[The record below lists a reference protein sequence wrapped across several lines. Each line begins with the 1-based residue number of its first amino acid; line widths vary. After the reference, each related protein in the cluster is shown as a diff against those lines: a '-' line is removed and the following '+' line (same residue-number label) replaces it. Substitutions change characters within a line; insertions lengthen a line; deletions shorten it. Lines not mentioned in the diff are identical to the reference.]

1 MIDNALKF
9 VAAEVNK
16 YVVRKINPQQDP
28 SIFKLVVLGNI
39 TKAQDA
45 DSGPNPGSGTNPV
58 AGKAVLTVV
67 NIEEDRIS
75 KSPHNYVKVNDKIEY
90 RNPKIFLNLYCLF
103 AVANPAYDTALQYL
117 SLIIQFFQYKNVIN
131 HQNSPA
137 ATEPRL
143 DPRIDKLVFDMISLN
158 FEQVNHLW
166 GTLGGKYLPSVL
178 YKVRLVT
185 IEDDTPQM
193 QADPIL
199 NISVND
205 YNKIN

>member
-9 VAAEVNK
+9 VAAEVNR
-16 YVVRKINPQQDP
+16 YVVRKINPKDDP
-28 SIFKLVVLGNI
+28 TITKLVVLGNI
-39 TKAQDA
+39 TKAQDN
-45 DSGPNPGSGTNPV
+45 DNTPNPNNPV
-58 AGKAVLTVV
+58 AGKAVLSLV

-75 KSPHNYVKVNDKIEY
+75 KSPQNFVKVNDKVEY

-103 AVANPAYDTALQYL
+103 AVANSSYDTALQHL
-117 SLIIQFFQYKNVIN
+117 SLIIQFFQYKNVLN

-137 ATEPRL
+137 ASEPKL
-143 DPRIDKLVFDMISLN
+143 DPRIDKLVFDLHSLN

-199 NISVND
+199 NLAIND
-205 YNKIN
+205 YNKNN

>member
-9 VAAEVNK
+9 VAAEVNR
-16 YVVRKINPQQDP
+16 YVVRKINPKDDP
-28 SIFKLVVLGNI
+28 TITKLVVLGNI
-39 TKAQDA
+39 TKAQDNDNA
-45 DSGPNPGSGTNPV
+45 PNPNNPV
-58 AGKAVLTVV
+58 AGKAVLSLV

-75 KSPHNYVKVNDKIEY
+75 KSPQNFVKVNDKVEY

-103 AVANPAYDTALQYL
+103 AVANSTYDTALQHL
-117 SLIIQFFQYKNVIN
+117 SLIIQFFQYKNVLN

-137 ATEPRL
+137 ASEPKL
-143 DPRIDKLVFDMISLN
+143 DPRIDKLVFDLHSLN

-178 YKVRLVT
+178 YKVRLIT

-199 NISVND
+199 NLAIND
-205 YNKIN
+205 YNKNN

>member
-9 VAAEVNK
+9 VAAEVNR

-28 SIFKLVVLGNI
+28 SINKLVVLGNI
-39 TKAQDA
+39 TKAQDE
-45 DSGPNPGSGTNPV
+45 GNNQQNPV
-58 AGKAVLTVV
+58 AGKAVLSLV

-75 KSPHNYVKVNDKIEY
+75 KSPQNFVKVNDKVEY

-103 AVANPAYDTALQYL
+103 AVANTTYDTALQHL
-117 SLIIQFFQYKNVIN
+117 SLIIQFFQYKNVLN

-137 ATEPRL
+137 TSEPKL

-199 NISVND
+199 NIAVND
-205 YNKIN
+205 YNKNN

>member
-9 VAAEVNK
+9 VAAEVNR
-16 YVVRKINPQQDP
+16 YVVRKINPKDDP
-28 SIFKLVVLGNI
+28 TITKLVVLGNI
-39 TKAQDA
+39 TKAQDN
-45 DSGPNPGSGTNPV
+45 DNTPNPNNPV
-58 AGKAVLTVV
+58 AGKAVLSLV

-75 KSPHNYVKVNDKIEY
+75 KSPQNFVKVNDKVEY

-103 AVANPAYDTALQYL
+103 AVANSSYDTALQQL
-117 SLIIQFFQYKNVIN
+117 SLIIQFFQYKNVLN

-137 ATEPRL
+137 ASEPKL
-143 DPRIDKLVFDMISLN
+143 DPRIDKLVFDLHSLN

-199 NISVND
+199 NLAIND
-205 YNKIN
+205 YNKNN

>member
-9 VAAEVNK
+9 VAAEVNR
-16 YVVRKINPQQDP
+16 YVVRKINPKDDP
-28 SIFKLVVLGNI
+28 TITKLVVLGNI
-39 TKAQDA
+39 TKAQDNDNA
-45 DSGPNPGSGTNPV
+45 PNPNNPV
-58 AGKAVLTVV
+58 AGKAVLSLV

-75 KSPHNYVKVNDKIEY
+75 KSPQNFVKVNDKVEY

-103 AVANPAYDTALQYL
+103 AVANSAYDTALQQL
-117 SLIIQFFQYKNVIN
+117 SLIIQFFQYKNVLT

-137 ATEPRL
+137 ASEPKL
-143 DPRIDKLVFDMISLN
+143 DPRIDKLVFDLHSLN

-199 NISVND
+199 NLAIND
-205 YNKIN
+205 YNKNN

>member
-9 VAAEVNK
+9 VAAEVNR
-16 YVVRKINPQQDP
+16 YVVRKINPKDDP
-28 SIFKLVVLGNI
+28 SITKLIVLGNI
-39 TKAQDA
+39 TKAQDNDNA
-45 DSGPNPGSGTNPV
+45 PNPNNPV
-58 AGKAVLTVV
+58 AGKAVLSLV

-75 KSPHNYVKVNDKIEY
+75 KSPQNFVKVNDKVEY

-103 AVANPAYDTALQYL
+103 AVAHSSYDTALQQL
-117 SLIIQFFQYKNVIN
+117 SLIIQFFQYKNVLN

-137 ATEPRL
+137 ASEPKL
-143 DPRIDKLVFDMISLN
+143 DPRIDKLVFDLHSLN

-193 QADPIL
+193 QADPIMNL
-199 NISVND
+199 AIND
-205 YNKIN
+205 YNKNN

>member
-9 VAAEVNK
+9 VAAEVNR

-28 SIFKLVVLGNI
+28 SITKLVVLGNI
-39 TKAQDA
+39 TKAQEN
-45 DSGPNPGSGTNPV
+45 DSGPNNNNPV
-58 AGKAVLTVV
+58 AGKAVLTLV

-75 KSPHNYVKVNDKIEY
+75 KSPQNYVKVNDKIEY

-103 AVANPAYDTALQYL
+103 AVANTTYDTALQHL
-117 SLIIQFFQYKNVIN
+117 SLIIQFFQYKNVLN

-137 ATEPRL
+137 TSEPRL
-143 DPRIDKLVFDMISLN
+143 DLRIDKLVFDMISLN

-178 YKVRLVT
+178 YKMRLVT

-193 QADPIL
+193 QGDPIL
-199 NISVND
+199 NISIND
-205 YNKIN
+205 YNKHY

>member
-9 VAAEVNK
+9 VAAEVNR

-28 SIFKLVVLGNI
+28 SITKLVVLGNI
-39 TKAQDA
+39 TRAQDN
-45 DSGPNPGSGTNPV
+45 DSAPNPNNPV
-58 AGKAVLTVV
+58 AGKAVLSLV

-75 KSPHNYVKVNDKIEY
+75 KSPQNFVKVNDKVEY

-103 AVANPAYDTALQYL
+103 AVANTSYDTALQHL
-117 SLIIQFFQYKNVIN
+117 SLIIQFFQHKNVLN

-137 ATEPRL
+137 ASEPKL

-178 YKVRLVT
+178 FKMRLVT
-185 IEDDTPQM
+185 IEDDTPQQ
-193 QADPIL
+193 QADPIFNL
-199 NISVND
+199 AIND
-205 YNKIN
+205 YNKNN

>member
-9 VAAEVNK
+9 VAAEVNR
-16 YVVRKINPQQDP
+16 YVVRKINPKDDP
-28 SIFKLVVLGNI
+28 SITKLVVLGNI
-39 TKAQDA
+39 TKAQDN
-45 DSGPNPGSGTNPV
+45 DNTPNPNNPV
-58 AGKAVLTVV
+58 AGKAVLSLV

-75 KSPHNYVKVNDKIEY
+75 KSPQNFVKVNDKVEY

-103 AVANPAYDTALQYL
+103 AVANSSYDTALQQL
-117 SLIIQFFQYKNVIN
+117 SLIIQFFQYKNVLN

-137 ATEPRL
+137 ASEPKL
-143 DPRIDKLVFDMISLN
+143 DPRIDKLVFDLHSLN

-193 QADPIL
+193 QADPIMDL
-199 NISVND
+199 AIND
-205 YNKIN
+205 YNKNN

>member
-9 VAAEVNK
+9 VAAEVNR
-16 YVVRKINPQQDP
+16 YVVRKINAKDDP
-28 SIFKLVVLGNI
+28 SITKLVVLGNI
-39 TKAQDA
+39 TKAQDN
-45 DSGPNPGSGTNPV
+45 DNTPNPANPV
-58 AGKAVLTVV
+58 AGKAVMSLV

-75 KSPHNYVKVNDKIEY
+75 KSPQNFVKVNDKVEY

-103 AVANPAYDTALQYL
+103 AVANSTYDTALQQL
-117 SLIIQFFQYKNVIN
+117 SLIIQFFQYKNVIT

-137 ATEPRL
+137 ASEPKL

-193 QADPIL
+193 QADPIM
-199 NISVND
+199 NMTIND
-205 YNKIN
+205 YNKNN

>member
-9 VAAEVNK
+9 VAAEVNR

-28 SIFKLVVLGNI
+28 SINKLVVLGNI
-39 TKAQDA
+39 TKAQDE
-45 DSGPNPGSGTNPV
+45 GNNQQNPV
-58 AGKAVLTVV
+58 AGKAVLSLV

-75 KSPHNYVKVNDKIEY
+75 KSPQNFVKVNDKVEY

-103 AVANPAYDTALQYL
+103 AVANTTYDTALQHL
-117 SLIIQFFQYKNVIN
+117 SLIIQFFQYKNVLN

-137 ATEPRL
+137 ASEPKL

-178 YKVRLVT
+178 YKMRLVT
-185 IEDDTPQM
+185 IEDDTPQQ
-193 QADPIL
+193 QADPIF
-199 NISVND
+199 NIAVND
-205 YNKIN
+205 YNKNN

>member
-9 VAAEVNK
+9 VAAEVNR
-16 YVVRKINPQQDP
+16 YVVRKINPKDDP
-28 SIFKLVVLGNI
+28 SITKLVVLGNI
-39 TKAQDA
+39 TKAQDN
-45 DSGPNPGSGTNPV
+45 DNTPNPNNPV
-58 AGKAVLTVV
+58 AGKAVMSLV

-75 KSPHNYVKVNDKIEY
+75 KSPQNFVKVNDKVEY

-103 AVANPAYDTALQYL
+103 AVANSSYDTALQQL
-117 SLIIQFFQYKNVIN
+117 SLIIQFFQYKNVLN

-137 ATEPRL
+137 ASEPKL
-143 DPRIDKLVFDMISLN
+143 DPRIDKLVFDLHSLN

-193 QADPIL
+193 QADPIMDL
-199 NISVND
+199 AIND
-205 YNKIN
+205 YNKNN

>member
-9 VAAEVNK
+9 VAAEVNR

-28 SIFKLVVLGNI
+28 SINKLVVLGNI
-39 TKAQDA
+39 TKAQDE
-45 DSGPNPGSGTNPV
+45 GNNQQNPV
-58 AGKAVLTVV
+58 AGKAVLSLV

-75 KSPHNYVKVNDKIEY
+75 KSPQNFVKVNDKVEY

-103 AVANPAYDTALQYL
+103 AVANTTYDTALQHL
-117 SLIIQFFQYKNVIN
+117 SLIIQFFQYKNVLN

-137 ATEPRL
+137 TSEPKL

-185 IEDDTPQM
+185 IEDDTPQQ

-199 NISVND
+199 NIAVND
-205 YNKIN
+205 YNKNN

>member
-9 VAAEVNK
+9 VAAEVNR
-16 YVVRKINPQQDP
+16 YVVRKLNPQQDP
-28 SIFKLVVLGNI
+28 SITKLVVLGNI
-39 TKAQDA
+39 TKAQDN
-45 DSGPNPGSGTNPV
+45 DNNPNPNPNNTV
-58 AGKAVLTVV
+58 ANKAVLTLV

-75 KSPHNYVKVNDKIEY
+75 KSPQNYVKVNDKVEY

-103 AVANPAYDTALQYL
+103 AVANTSYDTALQHL
-117 SLIIQFFQYKNVIN
+117 SLIIQFFQYKNVLN

-137 ATEPRL
+137 ASEPRL
-143 DPRIDKLVFDMISLN
+143 DSRIDKLVFDMISLN

-178 YKVRLVT
+178 YKMRLVT

-199 NISVND
+199 NIAIND

>member
-9 VAAEVNK
+9 VAAEVNR
-16 YVVRKINPQQDP
+16 YVVRKINPKDDP
-28 SIFKLVVLGNI
+28 SITKLVVLGNI
-39 TKAQDA
+39 TKAQDN
-45 DSGPNPGSGTNPV
+45 DNTPNPNNPV
-58 AGKAVLTVV
+58 AGKAVLSLV

-75 KSPHNYVKVNDKIEY
+75 KSPQNFVKVNDKVEY

-103 AVANPAYDTALQYL
+103 AVANSSYDTALQQL
-117 SLIIQFFQYKNVIN
+117 SLIIQFFQYKNVLN

-137 ATEPRL
+137 ASEPKL
-143 DPRIDKLVFDMISLN
+143 DPRIDKLVFDLHSLN

-199 NISVND
+199 NLAIND
-205 YNKIN
+205 YNKDN

>member
-45 DSGPNPGSGTNPV
+45 DNGPGPNPGNTV
-58 AGKAVLTVV
+58 TGKAVLSLV

-103 AVANPAYDTALQYL
+103 AVATPAYDTALQYL

-131 HQNSPA
+131 QQNSPA
-137 ATEPRL
+137 ALEPKL
-143 DPRIDKLVFDMISLN
+143 DPRIDKLIFDMVSLN

-193 QADPIL
+193 QADPIF
-199 NISVND
+199 NIAIND